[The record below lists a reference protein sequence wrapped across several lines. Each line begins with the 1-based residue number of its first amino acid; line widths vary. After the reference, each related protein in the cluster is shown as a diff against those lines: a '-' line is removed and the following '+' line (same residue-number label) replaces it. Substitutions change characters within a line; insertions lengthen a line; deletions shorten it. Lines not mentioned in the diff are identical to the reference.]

1 MSWFSKKPTPEE
13 AAKAAKK
20 EVRSSQRDIDKEM
33 RELERNEKKVM
44 VDIKKRAKVAA
55 NNNDSTLRTLAS
67 QLVQIRSQ
75 KEKVR
80 MNKNCDSLHSPPMF
94 LLLFALRPSQLLKAR
109 AQLGGM
115 GMKASAMKTQV
126 AMSKAIGSVAS
137 TMKVAN
143 DSMNLANMSASVA
156 EFAKQQEKMDLSEE
170 MMNDALAD
178 AFDGD
183 GVEEEADEITGQ
195 VLAELGLQLDGQMVD
210 APTSKLP
217 VAEKEQ
223 VDDAAAQKFLEDE
236 LPDLQ
241 KRLNAL

>member
-1 MSWFSKKPTPEE
+1 MSWFSKKLTPEE

-67 QLVQIRSQ
+67 QLVQIRCQ
-75 KEKVR
+75 KEK
-80 MNKNCDSLHSPPMF
+80 
-94 LLLFALRPSQLLKAR
+94 LLKAR

-126 AMSKAIGSVAS
+126 AMSKAIGSVAG

-210 APTSKLP
+210 APTNKLP

-241 KRLNAL
+241 KVRMGDN

>member
-75 KEKVR
+75 KEK
-80 MNKNCDSLHSPPMF
+80 
-94 LLLFALRPSQLLKAR
+94 LLKAR